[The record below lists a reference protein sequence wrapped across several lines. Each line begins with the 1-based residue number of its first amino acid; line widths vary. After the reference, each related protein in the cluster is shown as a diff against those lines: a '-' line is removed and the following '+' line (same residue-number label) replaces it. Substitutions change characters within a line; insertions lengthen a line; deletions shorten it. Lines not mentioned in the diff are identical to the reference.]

1 MTKCKKC
8 GYMNEGD
15 YKFFVCA
22 KCDYVNEG
30 EINTVKVKNVKKL
43 LKVMGER

>member
-1 MTKCKKC
+1 MSKCKKC
-8 GYMNEGD
+8 GYMNEGN

-30 EINTVKVKNVKKL
+30 KINEIKVDSVKKL
-43 LKVMGER
+43 LKEMGER